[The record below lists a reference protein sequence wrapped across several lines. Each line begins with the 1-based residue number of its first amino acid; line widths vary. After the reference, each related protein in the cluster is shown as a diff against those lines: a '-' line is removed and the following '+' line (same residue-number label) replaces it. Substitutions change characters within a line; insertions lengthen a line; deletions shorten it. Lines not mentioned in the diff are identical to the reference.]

1 VGALQNAY
9 SDITQKSAYNPPT
22 EYQPPASPAIG
33 GLMTTGDTSG
43 TNPYGVPDDY
53 QSAESQ
59 AERYDYGLNT
69 AGDTGGGMT
78 GTPYSTTSS
87 DSDFLNNVY
96 LNETG
101 RTADTA
107 GQQYWSDQMA
117 AGMSRDDVIAGF
129 NASAEG
135 TGYDAYQASQP
146 PPEAPPETPTAPTRD
161 VALTGASATGY
172 EPTAATPA
180 ATAPVTTATAPG
192 QAATTG
198 YQATGQQI
206 GPDALSVNQLNKMTA
221 TDSDYMQQARLAG
234 MQYANS
240 RGLKNS
246 SIGAGAAQAEA
257 IKAAAPFAL
266 QDAAGYLT
274 AGRDLAN
281 AENRASEFGASA
293 ENVAALQDAGQQAD
307 ISKFNASAQNL
318 AENQQTAASNQ
329 MALANATAINSAGQ
343 FYAGAQNTASIQ
355 NANNELSVA
364 LKQMGDDLAT
374 YQTDQQRAAAMDT
387 IAYNLTNMAMT
398 NGVFNN
404 PDTMVGFF
412 NTVSGIFPELGIQV
426 VTDMADTIP
435 ASEII

>member
-1 VGALQNAY
+1 MGALQNAY

-22 EYQPPASPAIG
+22 EYQPPAPVA
-33 GLMTTGDTSG
+33 TGG

-135 TGYDAYQASQP
+135 KGYDAYQASQP
-146 PPEAPPETPTAPTRD
+146 PPETPTAPTRD

-172 EPTAATPA
+172 EPVAATPA
-180 ATAPVTTATAPG
+180 ATAPVTAATAPG

-206 GPDALSVNQLNKMTA
+206 GPDSLSVNQLNKMTA

-318 AENQQTAASNQ
+318 VENQQTAASNQ
-329 MALANATAINSAGQ
+329 MALANATAINNAGQ

-374 YQTDQQRAAAMDT
+374 YQTDQQRAAAMDN

>member
-22 EYQPPASPAIG
+22 EYQPPAPVA
-33 GLMTTGDTSG
+33 TGG

-135 TGYDAYQASQP
+135 KGYDAYQASQP
-146 PPEAPPETPTAPTRD
+146 PPETPTAPTRD

-172 EPTAATPA
+172 EPVAATPA
-180 ATAPVTTATAPG
+180 ATAPVTAATAPG

-206 GPDALSVNQLNKMTA
+206 GPDSLSVNQLNKMTA

-318 AENQQTAASNQ
+318 VENQQTAASNQ
-329 MALANATAINSAGQ
+329 MALANATAINNAGQ

-374 YQTDQQRAAAMDT
+374 YQTDQQRAAAMDN